1 MPVPIFVRPD
11 IALALREGRPVVA
24 LESTIISHG
33 MPWPQNA
40 ETALRCEQAVRDGGA
55 LPATVALL
63 EGTLVIGLPPDQ
75 IDTIARLGEAVI
87 KTSRRDFGYVLSQK
101 EPGATTVAGT
111 MIACRLAGI
120 RFFATGGIG
129 GVHRGAEI
137 TMDVSAD
144 LEELGKTPVCVVCAG
159 VKSILDQEK
168 TLEYLETR
176 GVPVIGYQTEYLP
189 SFFARTS
196 PYPVP
201 FRLDDPESVAALA
214 RAHWNLGLETG
225 IIVAN
230 PIPEAE
236 AFDSEPI
243 EQAIRKALA
252 DMDRLGIKGKEAT
265 PFLLKRINE
274 ITAGGSLK
282 ANIALVLNNCTLAAR
297 IAKAFA
303 EGEEKR

>member
-1 MPVPIFVRPD
+1 MPIPLVIRPD
-11 IALALREGRPVVA
+11 IALALREGHPVVA

-40 ETALRCEQAVRDGGA
+40 ETALRCEQAVREGGA
-55 LPATVALL
+55 LPATIALL
-63 EGTLVIGLPPDQ
+63 DGTLVVGLTQAQ
-75 IDTIARLGEAVI
+75 IETIARLGEAVV
-87 KTSRRDFGYVLSQK
+87 KTSRRDFGYVLSRK
-101 EPGATTVAGT
+101 LAGATTVAGT

-129 GVHRGAEI
+129 GVHRGAEV

-159 VKSILDQEK
+159 VKSILDQAK

-176 GVPVIGYQTEYLP
+176 GVPVVGYQTEFLP

-196 PYPVP
+196 PYRVP
-201 FRLDDPESVAALA
+201 FRLENPESVAALA
-214 RAHWNLGLETG
+214 REHWNLGLDTG

-230 PIPEAE
+230 PVPEAD
-236 AFDSEPI
+236 AFDAELI
-243 EQAIRKALA
+243 EKAIREALT
-252 DMDRLGIKGKEAT
+252 DMESEGVKGKDAT
-265 PFLLKRINE
+265 PYLLKRINE

-282 ANIALVLNNCTLAAR
+282 ANIALVLNNCRLAAG
-297 IAKAFA
+297 IAKAYA
-303 EGEEKR
+303 EGEGIR